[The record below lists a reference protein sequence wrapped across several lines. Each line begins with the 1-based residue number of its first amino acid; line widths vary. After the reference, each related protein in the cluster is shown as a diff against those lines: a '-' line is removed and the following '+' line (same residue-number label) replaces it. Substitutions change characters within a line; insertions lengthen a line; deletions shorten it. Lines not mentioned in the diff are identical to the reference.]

1 MKSGTLYLT
10 YVFLAAMMSAL
21 LCIPAGAQSE
31 PVYVRAITDVSL
43 NIRELALN
51 VGDTYVLPL
60 THEPAE
66 TPASFLTWY
75 YDDETIQVDP
85 GTFTVTALRP
95 GKTRLLAESTAGIAW
110 DYCDITVSHTVP
122 SPDAI
127 EPLIFA
133 GKDPALLSDSSLEK
147 IRAESILRYLNFLEN
162 TDLTQEGLDKLTER
176 RFRVTAIVEPGT
188 SAAQSQKAAALGM
201 SKAKDLPDFSAVS
214 MYGTLSQILAFAK
227 NNDSLIRL
235 IEFSPMIIEDPEE
248 EDVTAAKSLNL
259 RDHVEELSSVSTA
272 HDLGLLGD
280 GTVIAV
286 IDSGLNKNHEQFS
299 GRVIAEFCASWID
312 DEDSDEI
319 SSTYSTCV
327 KGSSEPSRAKNKTEF
342 NHGSHVTGIAA
353 GRDGIAPHAKIIS
366 INNSSETCSG
376 DSCIKL
382 LIMDILEVAQFLIDR
397 QKEYKAEGKPLITA
411 VNVSFGKNK
420 KYDDPNTC
428 DTDYPEFQQAFDL
441 LLENGIIPVVSSG
454 NNGINDGSSA
464 YGCLS
469 GTFSVGAL
477 VDDSTPSI
485 RGSSNHGQTVDILA
499 PGTKIWSA
507 LYAMDDS
514 EGAVCDGINCYG
526 SKSGTSMAAPM
537 VTGAFALLKQAN
549 PNLTASQLKSQI
561 VNMSE
566 KSTNHRSASKSYQEH
581 TFPYYKNI
589 LDFSEIE
596 KYIFKPEPHHTS
608 YFWPAEVEVLP
619 RTGFPS
625 ARPQKLA
632 AMPKDLNYKPLGLTL
647 QIPSLDVAAEIV
659 EVPVLDNEYAVTWLG
674 ESAGMLE
681 GSDPSGKGM
690 MILAAHNH
698 LSNTETG
705 PFALLKFLEKGDRI
719 FISDSGN
726 NLSIYE
732 VYANEK
738 AAETDI
744 GAPARIAGPFETALV
759 LITCEDE
766 TVSGGYA
773 SRRIAVARL
782 RK

>member
-10 YVFLAAMMSAL
+10 YVFWAAMMSAL

-75 YDDETIQVDP
+75 YDDETIRVDP
-85 GTFTVTALRP
+85 ETFTITALRP

-110 DYCDITVSHTVP
+110 DYCDITVSHSVP

-127 EPLIFA
+127 EPLSFT

-147 IRAESILRYLNFLEN
+147 IRAESVLRYLNFLEN

-319 SSTYSTCV
+319 SSTY
-327 KGSSEPSRAKNKTEF
+327 
-342 NHGSHVTGIAA
+342 
-353 GRDGIAPHAKIIS
+353 
-366 INNSSETCSG
+366 
-376 DSCIKL
+376 
-382 LIMDILEVAQFLIDR
+382 
-397 QKEYKAEGKPLITA
+397 
-411 VNVSFGKNK
+411 
-420 KYDDPNTC
+420 
-428 DTDYPEFQQAFDL
+428 
-441 LLENGIIPVVSSG
+441 
-454 NNGINDGSSA
+454 
-464 YGCLS
+464 
-469 GTFSVGAL
+469 
-477 VDDSTPSI
+477 
-485 RGSSNHGQTVDILA
+485 
-499 PGTKIWSA
+499 
-507 LYAMDDS
+507 
-514 EGAVCDGINCYG
+514 
-526 SKSGTSMAAPM
+526 
-537 VTGAFALLKQAN
+537 
-549 PNLTASQLKSQI
+549 
-561 VNMSE
+561 
-566 KSTNHRSASKSYQEH
+566 
-581 TFPYYKNI
+581 
-589 LDFSEIE
+589 
-596 KYIFKPEPHHTS
+596 
-608 YFWPAEVEVLP
+608 
-619 RTGFPS
+619 
-625 ARPQKLA
+625 
-632 AMPKDLNYKPLGLTL
+632 
-647 QIPSLDVAAEIV
+647 
-659 EVPVLDNEYAVTWLG
+659 
-674 ESAGMLE
+674 
-681 GSDPSGKGM
+681 
-690 MILAAHNH
+690 
-698 LSNTETG
+698 
-705 PFALLKFLEKGDRI
+705 
-719 FISDSGN
+719 
-726 NLSIYE
+726 
-732 VYANEK
+732 
-738 AAETDI
+738 
-744 GAPARIAGPFETALV
+744 
-759 LITCEDE
+759 
-766 TVSGGYA
+766 
-773 SRRIAVARL
+773 
-782 RK
+782 